1 MRTWRAARS
10 NRRARR
16 ESSADAWEDGG
27 RDLVRRRW
35 FRSWRGWSLVAVV
48 ALVAL
53 VVAAR
58 AYAPIAVRHYVN
70 RTLARSEG
78 YEGRI
83 GDVDLNL
90 WRGAYTIQNLD
101 IVKKNGK
108 SRVPLLR
115 APIVDLSIEWRAL
128 FDGAV
133 VGEIWFEHPEL
144 NFVAGPPE
152 ERQSGVETDWREI
165 VKKLFPV
172 KINRLTVRDGS
183 VHFRNFHTNPKVDV
197 FLRDVNGVARNL
209 TNSKRLSENMVA
221 HASFSAVPMNA
232 GHVDANLA
240 IDPYAEKPSFDFD
253 CKLSGVAL
261 SNFND
266 FFRAYAKVDIERG
279 SLELVSEL
287 QAKDGSFH
295 GYIKPF
301 FEDVQVVSK
310 KEAEEQ
316 SLFKT
321 IWESIVGG
329 AADVLKNS
337 TDQAVATRIPI
348 SGTVQSPRMGF
359 WPTLGNVLRNAF
371 IQAFVP
377 ALENSVGEE

>member
-1 MRTWRAARS
+1 
-10 NRRARR
+10 
-16 ESSADAWEDGG
+16 
-27 RDLVRRRW
+27 VRRRALW
-35 FRSWRGWSLVAVV
+35 RSPWLLAVV
-48 ALVAL
+48 ALVAI

-70 RTLARSEG
+70 RVLARSEG

-90 WRGAYTIQNLD
+90 WRGAYQIQNLD
-101 IVKKNGK
+101 IVKKSGK

-133 VGEIWFEHPEL
+133 VGEIWFQHPEL

-152 ERQSGVETDWREI
+152 ERQSGVETDWRDI
-165 VKKLFPV
+165 VRKLFPV
-172 KINRLTVRDGS
+172 KINRLTVRDGT
-183 VHFRNFHTNPKVDV
+183 VHFHNFHTNPKVNV
-197 FLRDVNGVARNL
+197 FLRDVNLVARNL
-209 TNSKRLSENMVA
+209 TNSKRLSEDLVA
-221 HASFSAVPMNA
+221 HATFSAVPMNS
-232 GHVDANLA
+232 GHVDANVA
-240 IDPYAEKPSFDFD
+240 IDPYADKPSFSLD

-261 SNFND
+261 SNFNNL
-266 FFRAYAKVDIERG
+266 FRAYAKVDIERG
-279 SLELVSEL
+279 TLELVSEL

-301 FEDVQVVSK
+301 FEDVKVITK
-310 KEAEEQ
+310 EEAEEQ
-316 SLFKT
+316 SIFQT

-348 SGTVQSPRMGF
+348 SGTVQSPQYGF

-371 IQAFVP
+371 VQAFVP
-377 ALENSVGEE
+377 ALENSVGKE

>member
-1 MRTWRAARS
+1 M
-10 NRRARR
+10 
-16 ESSADAWEDGG
+16 
-27 RDLVRRRW
+27 RRRL
-35 FRSWRGWSLVAVV
+35 RSWRSPWLLAAV
-48 ALVAL
+48 ALVVVL
-53 VVAAR
+53 VAAR

-70 RTLARSEG
+70 RTLAASEG

-90 WRGAYTIQNLD
+90 WRGAYQIQNLD
-101 IVKKNGK
+101 IVKKSGK
-108 SRVPLLR
+108 TPVPLLR

-133 VGEIWFEHPEL
+133 VGEIWFEHPEF

-152 ERQSGVETDWREI
+152 EQQSGVETDWRD
-165 VKKLFPV
+165 VVRKLFPV

-209 TNSKRLSENMVA
+209 TNSKRLSEDMVA
-221 HASFSAVPMNA
+221 HATFSAVPMNS
-232 GHVDANLA
+232 GHIEAHLA
-240 IDPYAEKPSFDFD
+240 IDPYADSPSFDFD
-253 CKLSGVAL
+253 CKVSGVAL

-266 FFRAYAKVDIERG
+266 FFRAYAKVDVERG
-279 SLELVSEL
+279 RLELVSEL
-287 QAKDGSFH
+287 QAKNGSFH

-301 FEDVQVVSK
+301 FENVEVIN
-310 KEAEEQ
+310 KEEVKEQ
-316 SLFKT
+316 GFFKT
-321 IWESIVGG
+321 LWESIVGG

-348 SGTVQSPRMGF
+348 SGTVESPRMGF

-371 IQAFVP
+371 VQAFVP
-377 ALENSVGEE
+377 ALEHSVGEE